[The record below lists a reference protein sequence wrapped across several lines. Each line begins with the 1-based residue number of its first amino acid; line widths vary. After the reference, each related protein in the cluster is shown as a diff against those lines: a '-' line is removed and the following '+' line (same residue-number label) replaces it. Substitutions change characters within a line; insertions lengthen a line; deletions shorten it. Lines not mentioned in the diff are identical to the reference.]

1 MSANL
6 PPRSKHP
13 CSYPGCPLLTT
24 ESLCEVHKK
33 PERKKYDDSRGTSA
47 ERGYNSSWRN
57 ERKRFLGQYPLCAE
71 CLKDNVIATAQIV
84 DHVIPHKGDHILF
97 WDENNWQSLCKR
109 HHDIKT
115 AKEDGK
121 EIAGLQKKKK
131 KKKK

>member
-1 MSANL
+1 MS
-6 PPRSKHP
+6 SHTEKHP

-33 PERKKYDDSRGTSA
+33 PERKKDDDSRGTSA
-47 ERGYNSSWRN
+47 ERGYNSRSR
-57 ERKRFLGQYPLCAE
+57 EEARKRFLGRYPLCVE
-71 CLKDNVIATAQIV
+71 CLKDNRVTTAQIV

-109 HHDIKT
+109 HYDIKT

-131 KKKK
+131 KKKKK